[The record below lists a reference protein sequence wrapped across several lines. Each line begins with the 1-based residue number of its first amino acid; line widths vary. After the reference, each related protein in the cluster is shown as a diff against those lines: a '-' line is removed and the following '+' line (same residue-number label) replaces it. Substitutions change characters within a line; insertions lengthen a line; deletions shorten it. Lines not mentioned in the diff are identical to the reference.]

1 MKKNFLIAA
10 VLILAALGMSAC
22 SDTKSCYEFTTVIN
36 WTSTTQTTS
45 VTYEYMTK
53 TEADAHKADLETSSS
68 TCTYKRV
75 SKSQADCTND

>member
-22 SDTKSCYEFTTVIN
+22 SDTKSCYEFTTVT
-36 WTSTTQTTS
+36 WS
-45 VTYEYMTK
+45 VTVTTYDYMTK
-53 TEADAHKADLETSSS
+53 AEADAKKADLDTSWS

-75 SKSQADCTND
+75 SKSEADCVD

>member
-22 SDTKSCYEFTTVIN
+22 SDTKSCYEFTTVIH
-36 WTSTTQTTS
+36 WSSTTQTTS

-53 TEADAHKADLETSSS
+53 AEADAHKADLETSSS

-75 SKSQADCTND
+75 SKSEADCTND